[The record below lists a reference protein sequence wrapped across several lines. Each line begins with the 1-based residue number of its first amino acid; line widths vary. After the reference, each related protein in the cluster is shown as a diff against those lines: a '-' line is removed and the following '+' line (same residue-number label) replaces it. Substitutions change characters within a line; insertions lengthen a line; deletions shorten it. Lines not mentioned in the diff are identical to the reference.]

1 MPTTQLDQLSINTIR
16 TLAMDGVQKANS
28 GHPGMPMGMAPA
40 AYVLYTKFLRHSPSN
55 PRWADR
61 DRFVLSAGH
70 GSMLLYSLLYLTG
83 YGDFTLDQ
91 LKLFRQWGGLTPGHP
106 ESELSPSIETTTG
119 PLGQGFANGV
129 GMAIAADYLAATFNR
144 PGHELF
150 DYRVYAIVSDGDL
163 MEGVA
168 SEAAS
173 MAGHLK
179 LGRLIYL
186 YDDNEISI
194 DGNTSL
200 AFTEDREKRFEAYGW
215 HVQSVK
221 DGNDT
226 DAIEAAIRAAQ
237 GDPRPSIICVKT
249 IIGYGSPNKQGTAKA
264 HGEPLGV
271 EEVKLAK
278 QNLGWP
284 YEEPFT
290 VPEEALNNFRQAV
303 GRGKK
308 FEAEWN
314 DRFAAY
320 EKAHPDLAAQW
331 RTWASGKLPDDWK
344 SLLPQFPA
352 DKEMA
357 TREASGKTINAIAG
371 ALPNLIGGSAD
382 LRPSN
387 NTYIDGAAAFQAESR
402 GGRNFHFGVREHAMG
417 SVMNGIALTK
427 PLIPY
432 GGTFLIFSDY
442 MRPPVRLAAMMG
454 LRVIYVWTHD
464 SIGLGE
470 DGPTHQPIE
479 QIAALRAIPNLTVIR
494 PADAN
499 ETAQAWRAAIENEH
513 GPTALALTRQ
523 KLPVYDRTKFA
534 SAENLHKGA
543 YVLVDADKVDVILI
557 ATGSEVSVAVEARE
571 KLAAEGIGARVVS
584 MPSWELFEKQ
594 TQSYRDEVLPPNV
607 TARVAIEAGVK
618 LGWERYVGSQGAV
631 IGMTRFGASA
641 PYKKLMEEF
650 GFTAANVVE
659 KVKALLG
666 K

>member
-40 AYVLYTKFLRHSPSN
+40 AYVLYAKFLRHSPHN
-55 PRWADR
+55 PRWAGR

-83 YGDFTLDQ
+83 YEDFTLDQ

-150 DYRVYAIVSDGDL
+150 DYHVYAIVSDGDL

-200 AFTEDREKRFEAYGW
+200 AFTEDRAKRFEAYGW
-215 HVQSVK
+215 HVQTVK
-221 DGNDT
+221 DGNDL
-226 DAIEAAIRAAQ
+226 DAIESAIRAAQ
-237 GDPRPSIICVKT
+237 SDPRPSIICVKT

-264 HGEPLGV
+264 HGEPLGAD
-271 EEVKLAK
+271 EVKLAK

-290 VPEEALNNFRQAV
+290 VPDEALGNFRRAV
-303 GRGKK
+303 ERGKK

-331 RTWASGKLPDDWK
+331 RTWALGKSPDDWK

-387 NTYIDGAAAFQAESR
+387 NTYIDGAPAFQAESR

-543 YVLVDADKVDVILI
+543 YVLVEADKVDVILI
-557 ATGSEVSVAVEARE
+557 ATGSEVAVAVEARE
-571 KLAAEGIGARVVS
+571 KLAAEGVGARVVS

-594 TQSYRDEVLPPNV
+594 PQSYRDEVLPPNV
-607 TARVAIEAGVK
+607 TARVAIEAGIT
-618 LGWERYVGSQGAV
+618 LGWDRYAGPRGAI

-659 KVKALLG
+659 KAKALLG
-666 K
+666 R